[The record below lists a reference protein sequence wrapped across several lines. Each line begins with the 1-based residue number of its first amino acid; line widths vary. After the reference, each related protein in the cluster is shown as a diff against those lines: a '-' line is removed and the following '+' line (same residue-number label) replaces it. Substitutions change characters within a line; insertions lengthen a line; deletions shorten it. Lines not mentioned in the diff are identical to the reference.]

1 MAMLNNQRVYVK
13 YCKVCQ
19 YVYFQ
24 VANWR
29 QSWTDQKILKEDM
42 ESPQAPRSTNDVKD
56 LVSTWDVELCQLKTE
71 ITHTFKHLFKSL
83 LNLLSMWWHSKFS
96 FWALL
101 YKVEEFSGFGRR
113 LVNGAK
119 KRNISTV
126 PWPNRPPTDCCIAT
140 FTWRISLWNMAFIFP
155 YIYVYI
161 YIYMGMSSSQLTN
174 SYFSEGYVL
183 SPPTSD
189 IFIDLLK
196 NGLQKIF

>member
-19 YVYFQ
+19 YVYLQ

-56 LVSTWDVELCQLKTE
+56 LVSTCDVELCQLKTE

-126 PWPNRPPTDCCIAT
+126 PWPNRPPTDRLLHCNFYLKDFCLEHGFYFSI
-140 FTWRISLWNMAFIFP
+140 
-155 YIYVYI
+155 YI
-161 YIYMGMSSSQLTN
+161 YIYTYIYIYIWECHHPNWRTHIFQRGRFYHHQPVI
-174 SYFSEGYVL
+174 FS
-183 SPPTSD
+183 
-189 IFIDLLK
+189 
-196 NGLQKIF
+196 